1 MAQFSV
7 RNHMLHRMDRNYGGG
22 SLMIYIWSD
31 IPHRRRTDIES
42 KWDCNEGTEM
52 MVCELQ
58 LYKDE
63 NVFYVRVKNLH
74 EVGRKSS

>member
-1 MAQFSV
+1 MTLFPMAQFSV
-7 RNHMLHRMDRNYGGG
+7 RNHMLHRMDRNSEDG

-31 IPHRRRTDIES
+31 IPHRRRTDIEN
-42 KWDCNEGTEM
+42 KGVCNEGSEM

-63 NVFYVRVKNLH
+63 FFLCAC
-74 EVGRKSS
+74 